1 MTING
6 LNPTKKQTLP
16 ITSRENADQSRIPSK
31 ATNAQQNAA
40 PDTHVQNAI
49 LSTGIAK
56 IQKDTEEAIL
66 LKKQL
71 FSLSRMY
78 CIEMRNTSDLQKL
91 LCLWIEDKQEFAKF
105 DTVVSSADDAKSC

>member
-1 MTING
+1 MGIKKNSASESEKQYNPGKKQKIRQWFVGNRNSLRARVTINV

-49 LSTGIAK
+49 LSTGITK
-56 IQKDTEEAIL
+56 IKKDTEEAIL
-66 LKKQL
+66 
-71 FSLSRMY
+71 
-78 CIEMRNTSDLQKL
+78 
-91 LCLWIEDKQEFAKF
+91 
-105 DTVVSSADDAKSC
+105 